1 MVPVDDGEDEDEGR
15 KILLDTKQQQTKLFF
30 LEKRET
36 KSAETSPVVKRKTER
51 FMSTVQAPPAQTK
64 FRKIS
69 YKDETMKFRD
79 HNLFSKKVPKDAEAV
94 NIQVAT
100 CDFLSKPFLAFVR
113 LQNPI
118 TLDDFSEINKPT
130 RC

>member
-1 MVPVDDGEDEDEGR
+1 MLDPVNDGEEEFDEEGLDIVFSR
-15 KILLDTKQQQTKLFF
+15 FLLHILFI
-30 LEKRET
+30 EKRET

-51 FMSTVQAPPAQTK
+51 FMSTVQAPTGLTK
-64 FRKIS
+64 SRKIS
-69 YKDETMKFRD
+69 YKDETMMFRD

-113 LQNPI
+113 LQTPI
-118 TLDDFSEINKPT
+118 VLDDFSEINKPT
-130 RC
+130 R

>member
-1 MVPVDDGEDEDEGR
+1 MDPVNDGEEEFDEEGVQYSTKHDN
-15 KILLDTKQQQTKLFF
+15 KIFSF

-51 FMSTVQAPPAQTK
+51 FMSTVQAPPGLTK
-64 FRKIS
+64 SRKIS
-69 YKDETMKFRD
+69 YKDETMMFRD

-113 LQNPI
+113 LQTPI
-118 TLDDFSEINKPT
+118 VLDDFSEINKPT
-130 RC
+130 R